1 MQSIDES
8 STLQSNVP
16 SSYDARTS
24 RSTGLY
30 VGKGGAIMM
39 RRRRDGVNVIN
50 SCVVLLCVEG
60 REGGRERAK
69 ED

>member
-1 MQSIDES
+1 
-8 STLQSNVP
+8 
-16 SSYDARTS
+16 
-24 RSTGLY
+24 
-30 VGKGGAIMM
+30 MM